1 MKKIS
6 KKELSQITKM
16 IEKEFPED
24 PALQQVHIARQ
35 IIRREVELNKM
46 DFGDYVRLV
55 STSTKEKTKTKSVHQ

>member
-6 KKELSQITKM
+6 KKELVQITKM

-35 IIRREVELNKM
+35 IIRREAELNGM
-46 DFGDYVRLV
+46 NFGDYVRIV
-55 STSTKEKTKTKSVHQ
+55 ASASMKHSHSKSAHQ